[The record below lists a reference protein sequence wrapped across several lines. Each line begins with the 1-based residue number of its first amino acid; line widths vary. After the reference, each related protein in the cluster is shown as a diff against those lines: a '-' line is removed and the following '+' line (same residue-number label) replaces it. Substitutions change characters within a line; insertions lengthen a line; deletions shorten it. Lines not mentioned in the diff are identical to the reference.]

1 MPVIA
6 STIVAVPVIARIITV
21 APVWPVIP
29 PVVAIPGITVVGI
42 GVVIARP
49 VICGEGNRE
58 SKGKVNTGARRRFR
72 EERQSSDRKNEDN
85 ELLHK
90 KRDERNVSQI
100 QEIVSSQ
107 PAASGWWLVARPSHR
122 WSPVAKPWL
131 QTLQPG

>member
-6 STIVAVPVIARIITV
+6 STIVAVAVIAIVIPV

-29 PVVAIPGITVVGI
+29 PVVAIPGITVVAIPRITVVGI
-42 GVVIARP
+42 GVVIARS
-49 VICGEGNRE
+49 VVGWVWNGE

-90 KRDERNVSQI
+90 KETKGMYHKFKKS
-100 QEIVSSQ
+100 
-107 PAASGWWLVARPSHR
+107 
-122 WSPVAKPWL
+122 
-131 QTLQPG
+131 

>member
-6 STIVAVPVIARIITV
+6 STIVAVAVIAIVIPV

-42 GVVIARP
+42 GVVIARS
-49 VICGEGNRE
+49 VVGWVWNGE

-90 KRDERNVSQI
+90 KETKGMYHKFKKS
-100 QEIVSSQ
+100 
-107 PAASGWWLVARPSHR
+107 
-122 WSPVAKPWL
+122 
-131 QTLQPG
+131 

>member
-6 STIVAVPVIARIITV
+6 STIVAVAVIAIVIPV

-29 PVVAIPGITVVGI
+29 PVVAIPRITVVGI
-42 GVVIARP
+42 GVVIARS
-49 VICGEGNRE
+49 VVGWVWNGE

-90 KRDERNVSQI
+90 KETKGMYHKFKKS
-100 QEIVSSQ
+100 
-107 PAASGWWLVARPSHR
+107 
-122 WSPVAKPWL
+122 
-131 QTLQPG
+131 